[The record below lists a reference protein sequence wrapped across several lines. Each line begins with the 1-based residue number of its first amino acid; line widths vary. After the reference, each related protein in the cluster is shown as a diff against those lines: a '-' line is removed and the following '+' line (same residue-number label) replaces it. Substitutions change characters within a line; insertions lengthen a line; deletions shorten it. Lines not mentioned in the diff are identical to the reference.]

1 MVPQGRDAAGPGRV
15 RTGIVYLIP
24 ALFVLI
30 WSSGFIV
37 GKVAAPH
44 ADLQLYLLVRF
55 ALTALVMGAAALPLR
70 QPWPCGGQLGLHLVA
85 GMLMQGVYLCA
96 SYYAIQRG
104 LPAGVMALLGALQ
117 PIFTA
122 LWIATRGGG
131 PGGRTWPGLLLGFAG
146 VALVLEPSLAG
157 DVTDRITGLALAA
170 ALTSVIGITA
180 GALFQKRL
188 AGTDIRIAACLQNI
202 GGAGVAA
209 MLFALVGT
217 DHWDNTPAL
226 WGALAWAVLVASVIG
241 TTLLM
246 WMMRHG
252 DATRVTALVLLAP
265 PLAAVLAFL
274 FFGET
279 LTPLQ
284 FAGFALA
291 LGGVAMV
298 RRP

>member
-1 MVPQGRDAAGPGRV
+1 VTEPEVRRGTGRGRA
-15 RTGIVYLIP
+15 GIVVLIP
-24 ALFVLI
+24 AFFVLI

-44 ADLQLYLLVRF
+44 ADLQSYLLVRF

-70 QPWPCGGQLGLHLVA
+70 LPWPRGRQLGLHLVA

-96 SYYAIQRG
+96 SYWAIQRG
-104 LPAGVMALLGALQ
+104 LPAGIMALLGALQ

-122 LWIATRGGG
+122 LWVGARGGSL
-131 PGGRTWPGLLLGFAG
+131 GGRTWLGLLIGFAG
-146 VALVLEPSLAG
+146 VTLVLEPKLAG
-157 DVTDRITGLALAA
+157 DATGSLTGLEIGA
-170 ALTSVIGITA
+170 ALFSVVGITA
-180 GALFQKRL
+180 GALLQKRL
-188 AGTDIRIAACLQNI
+188 AGIDIRVAACIQNL
-202 GGAGVAA
+202 GGVMVAA
-209 MLFALVGT
+209 VMFATVGT

-265 PLAAVLAFL
+265 PLAAVLAYL
-274 FFGET
+274 FFKET
-279 LTPLQ
+279 LAPLQ

-291 LGGVAMV
+291 LGGVVMA
-298 RRP
+298 RRA